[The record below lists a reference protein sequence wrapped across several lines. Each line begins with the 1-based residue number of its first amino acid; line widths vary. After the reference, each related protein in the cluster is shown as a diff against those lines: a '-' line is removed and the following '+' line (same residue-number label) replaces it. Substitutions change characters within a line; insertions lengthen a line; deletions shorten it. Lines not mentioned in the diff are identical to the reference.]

1 MEVGAAPLDLDDVFI
16 GAVKC
21 VVQESKVG
29 NASCEWP
36 YNKYN
41 VIAAILTTDVDV
53 MFLLMSV
60 IILTN
65 IQHPG
70 TQMMNIRYTRRH
82 VPYGRCA
89 SSVACFS

>member
-41 VIAAILTTDVDV
+41 NVIVTIIATDVDDRDFVDV

-65 IQHPG
+65 IQHPS
-70 TQMMNIRYTRRH
+70 TQQTMNIRYVT
-82 VPYGRCA
+82 
-89 SSVACFS
+89 